1 MKKIAFFFLALG
13 LTLTSCNDDDD
24 NNVTPTPAPKTIA
37 EIASADANFSILVDA
52 LTRTNLVGAV
62 ADANASLTVFA
73 PNNAAFTTLFQ
84 EVGVANIAELET
96 AIGTDALANVL
107 LYHVIGAKVMAADVS
122 TGFVTTLATG
132 PNDANLSAFIST
144 ASGVR
149 INNTASVI
157 QTDIEASN
165 GVIHAIDRVYMPA
178 TIAQLATYAGSFT
191 NLLTAAGV
199 ADGGIDS
206 TLSDATAGP
215 FTLFAP
221 NDDAFAALLTELQ
234 LGSLNDVV
242 AAIGTDGLADVLLY
256 HVLAGNVRSNQ
267 VVAGDVTALNGSTF
281 NISTTGGVTITD
293 LASRTSNVV
302 AFDVQGTNGVV
313 HVIDRVIIPGL

>member
-1 MKKIAFFFLALG
+1 MKKIAFLIMTLG
-13 LTLTSCNDDDD
+13 LTFVSCTDDKEDP
-24 NNVTPTPAPKTIA
+24 TPTPAPQTIA
-37 EIASADANFSILVDA
+37 QIASADANFSILVDA
-52 LTRTNLVGAV
+52 LTRTNLVSAV

-73 PNNAAFTTLFQ
+73 PNNAAFTRLFND
-84 EVGVANIAELET
+84 VGVANIAELET

-107 LYHVIGAKVMAADVS
+107 LYHVLGAKVMAADVS

-144 ASGVR
+144 ASGVK
-149 INNTASVI
+149 INDVATVI
-157 QTDIEASN
+157 QADITASN

-178 TIAQLATYAGSFT
+178 TIAQLATYAGSFES
-191 NLLTAAGV
+191 LLTAAGV
-199 ADGGIDS
+199 ADGDIDA

-221 NDDAFAALLTELQ
+221 NDDAFAALLVELQ

-256 HVLAGNVRSNQ
+256 HVVAGNIRSNQ
-267 VVAGDVTALNGSTF
+267 VAAGDVTTLNGATF
-281 NISTTGGVTITD
+281 NISTTGGVSITD
-293 LASRTSNVV
+293 LAMRTANVIAV
-302 AFDVQGTNGVV
+302 DVQGTNGVI
-313 HVIDRVIIPGL
+313 HVLDRVIIPGL